1 MPGRVR
7 GGDGPGCHARRTR
20 SRRARP
26 AREARPQPG
35 GIRPRLPHA
44 QAGGAGPRADGLAGR
59 EGDGQLPR
67 LLQGRAPARRGA
79 RETTAAC
86 DARRARLRRERRRRG
101 GRRPWDPARARRSQ
115 EAGTRARDRAHPRR
129 HVSRS
134 AGRRT
139 AARAGDV
146 PQLARLRCGRKA
158 VQTAD
163 FPSVEGLRRGLPLH
177 LPRLLQPRDLRRGR
191 DGDPLHGLH
200 AGRIRVLGLHGDGAE
215 ERRDLVQGQPV
226 HAGHHR
232 VRGKGPRL
240 VRVQARPGLSR
251 SGRSPVPGRPFQQV
265 HGARGDE
272 PAVRA
277 ERHRAH
283 GDG

>member
-7 GGDGPGCHARRTR
+7 GGDGPGRHARRTR
-20 SRRARP
+20 TRRARP
-26 AREARPQPG
+26 ARGARPQPG
-35 GIRPRLPHA
+35 GERPRLPHA

-59 EGDGQLPR
+59 EGDGQLLR
-67 LLQGRAPARRGA
+67 LLQGRAPARRSA
-79 RETTAAC
+79 RETPAAR
-86 DARRARLRRERRRRG
+86 DAGRARLRREGRRRD
-101 GRRPWDPARARRSQ
+101 GRRPGDPARARGGEGQ
-115 EAGTRARDRAHPRR
+115 VPRARDRAHPRR
-129 HVSRS
+129 HVSRP
-134 AGRRT
+134 AGRRA

-158 VQTAD
+158 VQAAD
-163 FPSVEGLRRGLPLH
+163 FPSVEGLRRGLPH
-177 LPRLLQPRDLRRGR
+177 YLPRLCQPRDLRRGR
-191 DGDPLHGLH
+191 DGDSLHGLH

-215 ERRDLVQGQPV
+215 ERRDLVSGQPV
-226 HAGHHR
+226 HAGYHR
-232 VRGKGPRL
+232 VRGKGSRL